1 LRELTPSDHLL
12 FREER
17 LRSLDQPSS
26 RNHNSLWSWLDN
38 NKALRKTEKT
48 FVYYKDDFVRVGGG
62 KENAPADEIFESIL
76 DRLDLK
82 ALRVGSSALLT

>member
-1 LRELTPSDHLL
+1 
-12 FREER
+12 
-17 LRSLDQPSS
+17 
-26 RNHNSLWSWLDN
+26 
-38 NKALRKTEKT
+38 LRKTEKT

-82 ALRVGSSALLT
+82 ALRVGTSALLT